1 MTKTLAAAAGLA
13 AAMAVASAM
22 AQQGGW
28 YGLGPGRANRSS
40 GVHNGVDNPRS
51 RQYAKRY
58 V

>member
-1 MTKTLAAAAGLA
+1 MTKTLAVAAGLG
-13 AAMAVASAM
+13 AAMGVASAM

-28 YGLGPGRANRSS
+28 YGSGPGRANRSS

-51 RQYAKRY
+51 WRYAKRY